1 MNVPPTLEVRTADR
15 AIASLRKAI
24 EELAAERP
32 REARAMVVNAAG
44 SLAALREMIEGQIL
58 KQPGMVK

>member
-1 MNVPPTLEVRTADR
+1 MPPTLEARTADR
-15 AIASLRKAI
+15 AIACLRRAI

-32 REARAMVVNAAG
+32 REARAMVANAAG

-58 KQPGMVK
+58 KQPGMGK

>member
-1 MNVPPTLEVRTADR
+1 MNVPPTLEARTADR
-15 AIASLRKAI
+15 AIACLRRAI

-32 REARAMVVNAAG
+32 REARAMVANAAG